1 LIKPFVLEIEL
12 SAVKYVRALC
22 LLQGK
27 LVIGHNMLLDICHVI
42 NQCYFP
48 LPEDYSEF
56 KEMVSSLFPK
66 LLDTKY
72 MSNLPPFKDQISS
85 NILGHLYKTLSE
97 KPFEMC
103 VASE

>member
-1 LIKPFVLEIEL
+1 MCIINQTGTL
-12 SAVKYVRALC
+12 AVKCVRTRC

-56 KEMVSSLFPK
+56 KEMVNCLFPK

-72 MSNLPPFKDQISS
+72 MSSLPVFKDQISS
-85 NILGHLYKTLSE
+85 NVLEHLYKTLSE
-97 KPFEMC
+97 EPFKMC
-103 VASE
+103 LAGK

>member
-1 LIKPFVLEIEL
+1 MLLIEV
-12 SAVKYVRALC
+12 SAVKCKRALC

-56 KEMVSSLFPK
+56 KEMVNCVFPK

-72 MSNLPPFKDQISS
+72 MSAVPPFKGRISS
-85 NILGHLYKTLSE
+85 NALGDLFKILSE
-97 KPFEMC
+97 EPFKMC
-103 VASE
+103 KAGK